1 MASKSTPG
9 LLKAIDD
16 FTAEHGSSKEHQPIA
31 ALLSKAVS
39 GLKGG
44 NNAGRDTPG
53 SKAAARA
60 SMPAEEA
67 HTSGGG
73 NKNANTPGSADAP
86 DPLADI
92 APGNGRDDRL
102 TGTAAVSSEGE
113 RKANLPSNG
122 LPPGTAEI
130 RRIAAQRELS
140 RSDTK
145 MKPGAHKPGDSNK
158 ESNPKGE
165 GLPTDNSSDPGTPPL
180 KGAGDAIAQR
190 AASQAQTQPEA
201 APPRVSQQ
209 PDAFVTAGQKAR
221 EMFKKKA
228 A

>member
-16 FTAEHGSSKEHQPIA
+16 WSSEHGSDKAHQPTA
-31 ALLSKAVS
+31 ALLSKAVA

-53 SKAAARA
+53 SKAAAKA
-60 SMPAEEA
+60 SMPSEDS
-67 HTSGGG
+67 HPPSGG
-73 NKNANTPGSADAP
+73 NKNANAPGSADAP

-102 TGTAAVSSEGE
+102 TGTAAVSSDGE

-130 RRIAAQRELS
+130 RRIAAQREMS
-140 RSDTK
+140 R
-145 MKPGAHKPGDSNK
+145 
-158 ESNPKGE
+158 
-165 GLPTDNSSDPGTPPL
+165 
-180 KGAGDAIAQR
+180 
-190 AASQAQTQPEA
+190 
-201 APPRVSQQ
+201 
-209 PDAFVTAGQKAR
+209 
-221 EMFKKKA
+221 
-228 A
+228 